1 MGMGSR
7 FLLIGM
13 IVLALL
19 APQVLDVFWVNT
31 LIQILCLGLLALS
44 VDLLLGH
51 TGIFPFGQGAFFA
64 VAAYTVA
71 ILQVRLGQPTFLAAP
86 AGLGAAVILALVYG
100 LAVRTSGVYFL
111 LVTLAMGHIVW
122 GVSVRWVALSGG
134 DNGIG
139 NIPYP
144 KLGSLAIKGAS
155 SYYYVVLAVVVL
167 CMLGYRVL
175 IRSPF
180 GITLRGIRES
190 ESRMRALGYSVGA
203 HKYVAFVL
211 SGALAGLA
219 GVLYVYFNRL
229 VSPSTASLHVSVEAA
244 LMVII
249 GGSGTIF
256 GPFIGSAIILVL
268 RNYVS
273 GHLVQWMTLM
283 GLVFIVT
290 VLWAQDGIL
299 GLVRRIR
306 IKESG
311 GQHQEDAGRA

>member
-1 MGMGSR
+1 MGNR
-7 FLLIGM
+7 FLLLAVL
-13 IVLALL
+13 VLALL
-19 APQVLDVFWVNT
+19 APQILDVFWVNT

-44 VDLLLGH
+44 VDLLLGQ

-71 ILQVRLGQPTFLAAP
+71 LLQVKLGQPTWVAVP
-86 AGLGAAVILALVYG
+86 AGMAAAVILAFVYG
-100 LAVRTSGVYFL
+100 VAVRTSGVYFL
-111 LVTLAMGHIVW
+111 LVTMALGHIVW

-144 KLGSLAIKGAS
+144 KIGSFVIQGAL
-155 SYYYVVLAVVVL
+155 SYYYVVLAAVVL
-167 CMLGYRVL
+167 CILGYRTL

-180 GITLRGIRES
+180 GVTLRGIRES
-190 ESRMRALGYSVGA
+190 ESRMRALGYNVVA
-203 HKYVAFVL
+203 HKYVAFVI

-219 GVLYVYFNRL
+219 GILYVYFNRL
-229 VSPSTASLHVSVEAA
+229 VSPSTAALHVSVEAA

-256 GPFIGSAIILVL
+256 GPFIGSAIILML

-273 GHLVQWMTLM
+273 GHLVQWMTVM

-290 VLWAQDGIL
+290 VLWAPDGLL

-306 IKESG
+306 IKVSG
-311 GQHQEDAGRA
+311 GLRHEGSLRP

>member
-1 MGMGSR
+1 MGNR
-7 FLLIGM
+7 ILFVVM
-13 IVLALL
+13 IILALL
-19 APQVLDVFWVNT
+19 APQVLDVFWINT

-44 VDLLLGH
+44 VDLLLGQ

-71 ILQVRLGQPTFLAAP
+71 ILQVRLGQPTYLAVP
-86 AGLGAAVILALVYG
+86 AGLAAAVILALVYG

-111 LVTLAMGHIVW
+111 LVTMAMGHIVW

-144 KLGSLAIKGAS
+144 QIGSLVIKGAS
-155 SYYYVVLAVVVL
+155 SYYYVVLTVVVL
-167 CMLGYRVL
+167 CMLAYRML

-180 GITLRGIRES
+180 GVTLRGIRES

-203 HKYVAFVL
+203 HKYVAFL
-211 SGALAGLA
+211 ISGVLAGLA

-229 VSPSTASLHVSVEAA
+229 VSPSTAALHVSVEAA

-256 GPFIGSAIILVL
+256 GPFIGSAIILML

-273 GHLVQWMTLM
+273 GHLVQWMTVM

-290 VLWAQDGIL
+290 VLWAPDGLL

-306 IKESG
+306 NKESG
-311 GQHQEDAGRA
+311 GLRQEGSRRA